1 MTAAEGVASR
11 RLAARP
17 LFVATIFLGSF
28 LLFFIQPMLGRM
40 ALPTLGGAPAVW
52 NVAMLFYQAM
62 LLAGYVYAHAISRLA
77 QRRQT
82 IAHLAVFA
90 VAALTLPISLA
101 DIGGRET
108 VPPMLWLLALLAA
121 SIGPVFFVVAAQ
133 APLMQSWYARVDDP
147 AAADPYFLYAASNAG
162 SLLALLAYPFAVEPY
177 LRLKEQAWLW
187 SGGFVV
193 LALLVAVCARR
204 PAHDPVPAA
213 EAAPSATWRE
223 RAVWTALA
231 AVPSGLLLSTTTHL
245 TTDIVA
251 VPLLWVVPLALY
263 LVTFI
268 VAFSMGGAIFVKQAK
283 MAAPIL
289 LLLLGGYTFLAQGVF
304 ALLMALTNLVLLF
317 VVALALHG
325 HLAERRPPP
334 SQLTDFYLWISV
346 GGVLGGLFSAIVAP
360 LVFDWVYEH
369 PILLVCAAALI
380 PAKPLTKRLGKLW
393 KGRRGL
399 ILAIALPLAAL
410 AASWW
415 VHTELILADSAE
427 TAAPALAL
435 IALAAVLSIG
445 RRLTFAACF
454 GALMLGLGGWQAIAI
469 SRIELARERSFF
481 GIYTVKADSA
491 RLIRQLEH
499 GTTLHGVQSL
509 IPDLQSEPQSY
520 YAKGSGVAEA
530 FEALPKIAGR
540 FAKVG
545 YVGLGT
551 GSLSCFAT
559 PGQGWTAFEIDPLVV
574 RLAKDER
581 LFTYIARCTPD
592 LRIVMGDARLSLAKE
607 PKHTYDLIAID
618 AFTSD
623 AIPMHLMTEEA
634 FRVYAGALKPD
645 GVLMVHIS
653 NRHIDLQ
660 PVIAAIAADMGW
672 TARVRDHTPYDP
684 GLPGIDYSRSIWVAL
699 TPTETRMQDLMY
711 GSRAGPAGW
720 ALLREKRGLQPW
732 TDDFASIIP
741 VLKQQ

>member
-1 MTAAEGVASR
+1 MTAAAETASR
-11 RLAARP
+11 GVAARP
-17 LFVATIFLGSF
+17 LFIATIFLGSF
-28 LLFFIQPMLGRM
+28 LLFLIQPMLARM
-40 ALPTLGGAPAVW
+40 ALPTLGGAPGVW

-62 LLAGYVYAHAISRLA
+62 LLAGYVYAHAISRFT
-77 QRRQT
+77 QRRQMLV
-82 IAHLAVFA
+82 HLAAFA
-90 VAALTLPISLA
+90 IAALTLPIGLA
-101 DIGGRET
+101 EVGGRET
-108 VPPMLWLLALLAA
+108 MPPMLWLLALLAA

-133 APLMQSWYARVDDP
+133 APLMQAWYARVDDP

-162 SLLALLAYPFAVEPY
+162 SLLALLAYPFAVEPF

-193 LALLVAVCARR
+193 LALLVALCARR
-204 PAHDPVPAA
+204 PVRDPAPVA
-213 EAAPSATWRE
+213 EAAPPATWRE
-223 RAVWTALA
+223 RAMWTGLA

-251 VPLLWVVPLALY
+251 VPLMWVVPLALY

-268 VAFSMGGAIFVKQAK
+268 VAFASGGAIFVKQAK
-283 MAAPIL
+283 MAAPVL
-289 LLLLGGYTFLAQGVF
+289 LLLLGGYTFLAQG
-304 ALLMALTNLVLLF
+304 ALQLLMALTNLVLLF

-325 HLAERRPPP
+325 HLAERRPAA
-334 SQLTDFYLWISV
+334 SQLTDFYLWMSV

-369 PILLVCAAALI
+369 PILLVAAAALV
-380 PAKPLTKRLGKLW
+380 PAKPLTQRLGRLW
-393 KGRRGL
+393 AGRRGL
-399 ILAIALPLAAL
+399 VLGIGLPLLAL

-415 VHTELILADSAE
+415 VHRELILADRAE
-427 TAAPALAL
+427 TSAPAVAF

-445 RRLTFAACF
+445 QRLPFAACF
-454 GALMLGLGGWQAIAI
+454 GALMLALGGWQAIAI
-469 SRIELARERSFF
+469 SGIELARERSFF
-481 GIYTVKADSA
+481 GIYTVKADSG

-509 IPDLQSEPQSY
+509 IPDLETTPQSY
-520 YAKGSGVAEA
+520 YARGSGVAEA

-545 YVGLGT
+545 YVGLGA
-551 GSLSCFAT
+551 GSLSCFAS
-559 PGQGWTAFEIDPLVV
+559 PGQGWNAFEIDPTVV
-574 RLAKDER
+574 RIAKDPR
-581 LFTYIARCTPD
+581 LFTYISRCTPD
-592 LRIVMGDARLSLAKE
+592 MRIVMGDARLSLAKE
-607 PKHTYDLIAID
+607 PRHTYDLLAID

-634 FRVYAGALKPD
+634 FKVYAGALKPD

-660 PVIAAIAADMGW
+660 PVIAAIASDMGW
-672 TARVRDHTPYDP
+672 TARVRDHTPEAADTP
-684 GLPGIDYSRSIWVAL
+684 GVDYSRSIWVAL

-711 GSRAGPAGW
+711 GGGAGPAGW
-720 ALLREKRGLQPW
+720 ALLREKPGFRAW
-732 TDDFASIIP
+732 TDDFASILP